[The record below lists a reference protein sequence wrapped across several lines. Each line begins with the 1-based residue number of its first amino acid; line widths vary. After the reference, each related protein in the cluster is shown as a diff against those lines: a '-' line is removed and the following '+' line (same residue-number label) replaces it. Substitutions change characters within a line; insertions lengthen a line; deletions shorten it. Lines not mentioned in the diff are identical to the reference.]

1 MKWILIIFLFS
12 VDGNQ
17 IKSIEYDTE
26 TACRNAGQIAIQA
39 MSSHNRI
46 SDKST
51 AYCTQKG
58 NK

>member
-26 TACRNAGQIAIQA
+26 SACRAAGQLAITA
-39 MSSHNRI
+39 MSSHNRN
-46 SDKST
+46 SDKSI
-51 AYCTQKG
+51 AFCTQKG